1 MSRKDGD
8 SGEVREP
15 RVTYRTQK
23 RTRSRKER
31 EAALAEIRQIREKH
45 GKRQKGW
52 DSVKILRQMR
62 YGE

>member
-1 MSRKDGD
+1 MSEKKGD
-8 SGEVREP
+8 SGEVKEP
-15 RVTYRTQK
+15 RVTYRTRK

-31 EAALAEIRQIREKH
+31 EAALAELKRIRKKY
-45 GKRQKGW
+45 GKPQKGW

>member
-1 MSRKDGD
+1 MDEKKDDAGKV
-8 SGEVREP
+8 EEP
-15 RVTYRTQK
+15 RVTYRTRK

-31 EAALAEIRQIREKH
+31 EAALAEIRQIRKKY
-45 GKRQKGW
+45 GKPQEGW